1 MNMRIAVL
9 GAGSIG
15 CLVAAKLV
23 ESGHDV
29 LVHARGEHGAM
40 LAVSGLEITGVWDY
54 SISPEQWTVS
64 LDEAGIHPSL
74 EKSFDQAIITSKAID
89 TESLCK
95 IASMLTDG
103 PVLSLQNGLGN
114 HEILQNHFFEN
125 SAVGVTTNAVK
136 RKSPGKIEWVGK
148 GNLVIGGAKG
158 EIFCE
163 TLEILSADYS
173 NDVSNIIWNKL
184 LLNVAIN
191 PLAAICGVLNGELR
205 FEPLLSQS
213 ESVMLEAAKIARM
226 MGITISD
233 DQELIHN
240 LHSVL
245 DSTAEN
251 ECSMLADVKAGRETE
266 IDFLCG
272 QVVLRGEKLGIPTPL
287 NSMLLSQIKSLR

>member
-40 LAVSGLEITGVWDY
+40 LAVSGLEITGLWDY

-74 EKSFDQAIITSKAID
+74 KKSFDQAIITSKATD
-89 TESLCK
+89 TESLCE
-95 IASMLTDG
+95 IATMLTDG

-136 RKSPGKIEWVGK
+136 RKSHGKIEWVGK

-173 NDVSNIIWNKL
+173 NDVSSIIWNKL

-191 PLAAICGVLNGELR
+191 PLAAICGVLNGDLR

-226 MGITISD
+226 MGITIPD
-233 DQELIHN
+233 DQELIQN

-251 ECSMLADVKAGRETE
+251 ECSMLADVKAGRVTE

>member
-1 MNMRIAVL
+1 MRIAVL

-40 LAVSGLEITGVWDY
+40 LAVSGLEVTGLWDY

-89 TESLCK
+89 TDSLCK

-233 DQELIHN
+233 DQELIQN

-287 NSMLLSQIKSLR
+287 NTMLLSQIKSLR

>member
-1 MNMRIAVL
+1 MRIAVL

-40 LAVSGLEITGVWDY
+40 LAVSGLEITGLWDY

-89 TESLCK
+89 TDSLCN
-95 IASMLTDG
+95 IATMLTDG

-158 EIFCE
+158 ELFCE

-173 NDVSNIIWNKL
+173 NDVSSIIWNKL

-233 DQELIHN
+233 DQELIQN

-251 ECSMLADVKAGRETE
+251 ECSMLADVKAGRVTE

>member
-1 MNMRIAVL
+1 MRIAVL

-40 LAVSGLEITGVWDY
+40 LAVSGLEITGLWDY

-89 TESLCK
+89 TDSLCN
-95 IASMLTDG
+95 IATMLTDG

-114 HEILQNHFFEN
+114 HEILQDHFFEN

-158 EIFCE
+158 ELFCE

-173 NDVSNIIWNKL
+173 NDVSSIIWNKL

-233 DQELIHN
+233 DQELIQN

-287 NSMLLSQIKSLR
+287 NSMLLSQIKSL

>member
-1 MNMRIAVL
+1 MRIAVL

-40 LAVSGLEITGVWDY
+40 LAVSGLEITGLWDY

-89 TESLCK
+89 TDSLCN
-95 IASMLTDG
+95 IATMLTDG

-158 EIFCE
+158 ELFCE

-173 NDVSNIIWNKL
+173 NDVSSIIWNKL

-233 DQELIHN
+233 DQELIQN